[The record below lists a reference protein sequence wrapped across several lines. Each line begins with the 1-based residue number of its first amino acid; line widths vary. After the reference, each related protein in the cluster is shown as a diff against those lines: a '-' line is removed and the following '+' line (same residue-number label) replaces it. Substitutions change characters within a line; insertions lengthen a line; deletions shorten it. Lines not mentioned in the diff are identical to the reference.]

1 MSINN
6 LRQRIISAYPDWDK
20 WTKLQKQLLLLRST
34 HEEYWQ
40 KDPTDIRPNILI
52 TDQYEKLAMVAKIFN
67 VERNEIS
74 KSITSSTSFMKALED
89 YDKAQCY
96 RYGKTKRG
104 KKMKRRCSSK
114 DLLELLCYENVPSAI
129 FSVISGSRYE
139 LIGVEQDSDKLSN
152 QGFGEYRAKTDQE
165 IFLDEHTYSDRLS
178 DNFFL
183 KSEDNINEI
192 VNSDLLPNFDVKYD
206 IHQFE
211 NAIYERLRKDQKDE
225 I

>member
-6 LRQRIISAYPDWDK
+6 LRQRIISAYPDWGK

-34 HEEYWQ
+34 HGEYWQ
-40 KDPTDIRPNILI
+40 KDPTDTLSNILI
-52 TDQYEKLAMVAKIFN
+52 TDQYERLAMVARIFN
-67 VERNEIS
+67 VGKNEITNA
-74 KSITSSTSFMKALED
+74 ITTSTSFMKALEA
-89 YDKAQCY
+89 YAKAQCY

-104 KKMKRRCSSK
+104 KKMRRRCSSK
-114 DLLELLCYENVPSAI
+114 DFLELLCYENVPSAI

-139 LIGVEQDSDKLSN
+139 LIGVEQDSTKLST
-152 QGFGEYRAKTDQE
+152 QGFGEYRKKTDEE
-165 IFLDEHTYSDRLS
+165 IFLDEHNYSDRLT

-183 KSEDNINEI
+183 KSEDNIHKF

-211 NAIYERLRKDQKDE
+211 NAIDERLRKGQKG
-225 I
+225 